1 MKYATCVTFAERHTC
16 QGQATL
22 VCARQGSYDLLF
34 RTFREIRSERKHLH
48 FQGDKCNVV
57 FVLRLNCSLEAQNM
71 GNDQVLVSN
80 SDNISSGILDVSFT
94 NAVVLVTLSS
104 FVCCSMCIVLFVYYK
119 WRAFQ
124 HIVETRLGIVMFFL
138 GVLLTTITTLSSCEE
153 KAVYAVYRL
162 TMLSGCGIVLLVV
175 GCAVLFQSYPLIL
188 PLDDNHHRRLPVG
201 YQHGSMGV
209 IIWII
214 TVPLSV
220 LELLFA
226 IGAAKQAPD
235 STYAAVICTALVQKI
250 VQAGVYHFSLR
261 HKVAKGGLC
270 MACSWLL
277 KIISFFNFAFWIDS
291 IVTSNYDNEFVV
303 NLFGK
308 GFSIVK
314 AAYNALVTDY
324 RLLCCLVFLE
334 HALELT
340 EVHSNH
346 FEERFDPEANE
357 VLMED
362 SHISV
367 NVEISQ
373 FSGFGYVLGIMLI
386 ATQVVAGLQYVQFVG
401 NWANIFPIIA
411 SLVVIICGLLLLFG
425 NVSIPVNDSDFTNH
439 NNKWRETESKAIDV
453 MVCFMGTIGFVF
465 WFVRA
470 CYCGLWAYKVS
481 NDHKLHDYL
490 TWTTVKDFF
499 YATTI
504 LFQLQFF
511 VKMGPHY
518 GCDSENSRQK
528 AKHFYVVMV
537 MMGLLSLLIS
547 FVVDEYNGHVESLL
561 HKANLSKTMSAFL
574 QAAAPIHLG
583 FSLHMFLHF
592 FIMNRRLS
600 QFQYNWRQRQLGNQ
614 LGGNEPS
621 TQTLDSSTE
630 TIAQPKDERRP
641 LIH

>member
-1 MKYATCVTFAERHTC
+1 MA
-16 QGQATL
+16 
-22 VCARQGSYDLLF
+22 
-34 RTFREIRSERKHLH
+34 
-48 FQGDKCNVV
+48 
-57 FVLRLNCSLEAQNM
+57 
-71 GNDQVLVSN
+71 NDQVLVSSSN
-80 SDNISSGILDVSFT
+80 NISSEILDVSFA

-104 FVCCSMCIVLFVYYK
+104 FVYSSACIVLCVYYQ

-124 HIVETRLGIVMFFL
+124 HIVETRFGIVVFFL
-138 GVLLTTITTLSSCEE
+138 GVLLTTITTLSSYKE
-153 KAVYAVYRL
+153 KTVYAVYRL
-162 TMLSGCGIVLLVV
+162 AMLSGCGIVLLVV
-175 GCAVLFQSYPLIL
+175 GCAVLFESYPLIR

-214 TVPLSV
+214 TVPLSL

-226 IGAAKQAPD
+226 IGATKHAPD
-235 STYAAVICTALVQKI
+235 PTYAAVRYTALVQKI

-270 MACSWLL
+270 MACAWLL

-291 IVTSNYDNEFVV
+291 IVTSNYDNVWAV
-303 NLFGK
+303 HLFGQ

-314 AAYNALVTDY
+314 AAYNALLIDY

-340 EVHSNH
+340 EVHRNH
-346 FEERFDPEANE
+346 FEERFDPEASE
-357 VLMED
+357 VLMQD

-373 FSGFGYVLGIMLI
+373 FSGCGYVLGLVLI
-386 ATQVVAGLQYVQFVG
+386 TTQVVAGLQYVHFVG
-401 NWANIFPIIA
+401 KWANIFPIITC
-411 SLVVIICGLLLLFG
+411 LVVIIFGLLLLFG
-425 NVSIPVNDSDFTNH
+425 NVSIPVNDDDFTNH
-439 NNKWRETESKAIDV
+439 NSKWRETESKAIDV

-465 WFVRA
+465 WFVKA
-470 CYCGLWAYKVS
+470 SYCGLWASKIS
-481 NDHKLHDYL
+481 NHHELHDYL
-490 TWTTVKDFF
+490 TWTTLKNFF

-518 GCDSENSRQK
+518 GCDRESSQQK
-528 AKHFYVVMV
+528 AKHFYVVV
-537 MMGLLSLLIS
+537 LMMGLLSLLIS
-547 FVVDEYNGHVESLL
+547 FVIDEYNGHVESLL

-574 QAAAPIHLG
+574 QAAAPIQLG

-600 QFQYNWRQRQLGNQ
+600 QFQYNWRQREQGNQ

-621 TQTLDSSTE
+621 TQTTESSTE
-630 TIAQPKDERRP
+630 TIAQAKEEQRP
-641 LIH
+641 LISRPLRRNRTV

>member
-1 MKYATCVTFAERHTC
+1 M
-16 QGQATL
+16 
-22 VCARQGSYDLLF
+22 LF
-34 RTFREIRSERKHLH
+34 E
-48 FQGDKCNVV
+48 
-57 FVLRLNCSLEAQNM
+57 
-71 GNDQVLVSN
+71 
-80 SDNISSGILDVSFT
+80 
-94 NAVVLVTLSS
+94 
-104 FVCCSMCIVLFVYYK
+104 
-119 WRAFQ
+119 
-124 HIVETRLGIVMFFL
+124 
-138 GVLLTTITTLSSCEE
+138 SC
-153 KAVYAVYRL
+153 
-162 TMLSGCGIVLLVV
+162 
-175 GCAVLFQSYPLIL
+175 PLIQS
-188 PLDDNHHRRLPVG
+188 LDDNRHRRLPVG

-226 IGAAKQAPD
+226 IGAVKQAPD
-235 STYAAVICTALVQKI
+235 PTYAAVRYTALVQKI

-261 HKVAKGGLC
+261 HKVAKGDLC

-291 IVTSNYDNEFVV
+291 IVTSNYDNAWAVH
-303 NLFGK
+303 LFGH

-314 AAYNALVTDY
+314 AAYNALLIDY

-340 EVHSNH
+340 EVHRNH

-357 VLMED
+357 VLMQD
-362 SHISV
+362 SHVSV
-367 NVEISQ
+367 NVEILQ
-373 FSGFGYVLGIMLI
+373 FSGFGYALGLLLI
-386 ATQVVAGLQYVQFVG
+386 ATQVVAGLQYVHFVVK
-401 NWANIFPIIA
+401 WANIFPIIA
-411 SLVVIICGLLLLFG
+411 CLVVIIFGLLLLFG

-465 WFVRA
+465 WFVKA
-470 CYCGLWAYKVS
+470 SYCGLWASKIS
-481 NDHKLHDYL
+481 NNHELRDYL
-490 TWTTVKDFF
+490 TWTTLKNFF

-518 GCDSENSRQK
+518 GCDRESSQQK
-528 AKHFYVVMV
+528 AKHFYLVMV

-547 FVVDEYNGHVESLL
+547 FVVDEYNGHVDSLL
-561 HKANLSKTMSAFL
+561 HKANLSKTMSAFF

-621 TQTLDSSTE
+621 DQTMESSPE
-630 TIAQPKDERRP
+630 TIAQSKDEQRP
-641 LIH
+641 LISRPLARNRTV